1 MFFYDV
7 FGILFLILVAT
18 FLLFLPLATGG
29 LLMWG
34 VRRLRLAWETHRRFH
49 RHPLSTNP

>member
-1 MFFYDV
+1 MFLYDA

-29 LLMWG
+29 LLFWIWG
-34 VRRLRLAWETHRRFH
+34 RVKSMIVETHRG
-49 RHPLSTNP
+49 LNTGSLE